1 VIIVI
6 KEENIVTEKKIKIT
20 TIDDVKQFV
29 NTVMLYGYDID
40 VVSGRYTVDAK
51 SLMGLFSLDLS
62 AELGLRIHSDDCTDL
77 VTKLQKFIVE

>member
-1 VIIVI
+1 M
-6 KEENIVTEKKIKIT
+6 TEKKIKIT